1 MPKANIPETG
11 KSTSLGPSAVH
22 LPGLIEPPTVEGLA
36 KYIVEKNCR
45 RILIMLGAGISVAA
59 GIPDFR
65 TPGTGL
71 YSKLGK
77 YKLEQPE
84 EVFSIKL
91 LKEKPEV
98 FYTVANDMQLWPGL
112 FAPTHVHHF
121 VKLLCDEGRVMRVC
135 TQNIDTLERQAGVDD
150 ATIVEAHGSFASAHC
165 IAENCREPFPM
176 AKLRAIAEAGQVPR
190 CEKCG
195 SVAKPDVVF
204 FGESLP
210 SSFRVVRDDNA
221 PKADLLLVIGT
232 SLKVH
237 PFASLAS
244 YVPKNVPR
252 VLINNER
259 AGGAEFRFEQDI
271 VEEGVRK
278 QQREERRKAKLAA
291 KAAAPPKCES
301 GSAVPDQ
308 SSSDDSEDGNAMDM
322 FAVVRALNRSL
333 AGQPPEPEC
342 TEVRDFFLQGDCQT
356 IVKELASSLGLAKRL
371 AEAHRIGASQ
381 CAARRSGK

>member
-1 MPKANIPETG
+1 M
-11 KSTSLGPSAVH
+11 TSAADK
-22 LPGLIEPPTVEGLA
+22 LPPQLVIEPPTVEGLA

-204 FGESLP
+204 FGEGLP
-210 SSFRVVRDDNA
+210 FKFFDAYAEA
-221 PKADLLLVIGT
+221 PKADLLIVIGT

-237 PFASLAS
+237 PFASLVS
-244 YVPKNVPR
+244 RVGPSVPR
-252 VLINNER
+252 VLINNVR
-259 AGGAEFRFEQDI
+259 AGSDFLFAQDLSAGSGGARLRTKGD
-271 VEEGVRK
+271 
-278 QQREERRKAKLAA
+278 
-291 KAAAPPKCES
+291 
-301 GSAVPDQ
+301 D
-308 SSSDDSEDGNAMDM
+308 SSDDEADAVDAALRRLSVDTSK
-322 FAVVRALNRSL
+322 AVV
-333 AGQPPEPEC
+333 
-342 TEVRDFFLQGDCQT
+342 VRDVFLQGDCQD
-356 IVKELASSLGLAKRL
+356 IAKAFAASLGLGEKLAAAYDTAKSEIDL
-371 AEAHRIGASQ
+371 KSL
-381 CAARRSGK
+381 